1 MGGEIICTAV
11 CRIVKVL
18 ISKGTSSDQT
28 EPIYVGFMEYLEK
41 EHTECSCR
49 HFTYV

>member
-11 CRIVKVL
+11 CIIVKVL

-28 EPIYVGFMEYLEK
+28 EHVGFMEYLEK